1 MKTANNGKRP
11 ARKYAVS
18 VKKLFF
24 LKLQIFRPPAN
35 IRAAVV
41 FRPPADIRAAANIRA
56 PAQKKSF
63 FSREKGFFWGK
74 RIRLVTKRSESVGK
88 HTFK

>member
-1 MKTANNGKRP
+1 M
-11 ARKYAVS
+11 S
-18 VKKLFF
+18 VKNFF
-24 LKLQIFRPPAN
+24 FKQQIFRPPAN

-74 RIRLVTKRSESVGK
+74 KNSFGN
-88 HTFK
+88 